1 MQQLRLPP
9 PALAQPQRET
19 RTSEPRPLD
28 SRPSTSSSSSA
39 AAQHQHFA
47 TPLSSRRPSIA
58 SSSSS
63 PSALDGP
70 LADAPSA
77 STSTSS
83 TATAPS
89 GLGVPSQLPK
99 KNLCEACP
107 AAFARRNDL
116 VRHARV
122 HTGEMPFECKKCG
135 MRFRRS
141 DARKRHELKGSC

>member
-1 MQQLRLPP
+1 MQQLRPPP

-19 RTSEPRPLD
+19 RTPEPRPLD
-28 SRPSTSSSSSA
+28 SRPSTSSSTSA

-63 PSALDGP
+63 PSAFDGP

-77 STSTSS
+77 STS

-99 KNLCEACP
+99 KFLCEACP

-122 HTGEMPFECKKCG
+122 HTGEITQ
-135 MRFRRS
+135 
-141 DARKRHELKGSC
+141 D